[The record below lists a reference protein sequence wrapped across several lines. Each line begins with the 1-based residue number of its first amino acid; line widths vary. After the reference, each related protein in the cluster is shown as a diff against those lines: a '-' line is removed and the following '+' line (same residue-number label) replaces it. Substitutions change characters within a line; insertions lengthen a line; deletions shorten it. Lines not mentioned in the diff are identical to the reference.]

1 MMPPREEPRL
11 PSHGTGLYLANLAA
25 GAVGWKLE
33 PEEPKEKGVLRFRLA
48 RMELVCKEKEER

>member
-1 MMPPREEPRL
+1 MITPREDPNR

-33 PEEPKEKGVLRFRLA
+33 LERPTEDGKLLFKLAGQRGNRWRL
-48 RMELVCKEKEER
+48 